1 MDTLPICLTY
11 VDVTH
16 REDLALV
23 VIGLCTQSHG

>member
-11 VDVTH
+11 VDKPH
-16 REDLALV
+16 RDYLALV